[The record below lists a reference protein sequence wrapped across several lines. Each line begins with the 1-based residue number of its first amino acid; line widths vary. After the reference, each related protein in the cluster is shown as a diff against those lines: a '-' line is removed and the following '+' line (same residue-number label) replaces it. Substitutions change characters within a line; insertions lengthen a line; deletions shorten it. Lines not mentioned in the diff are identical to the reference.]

1 MKKGAF
7 LVAFA
12 GSFLALVLA
21 LAPLQARA
29 GSEMSIDQQ
38 IATAKTAADHEAI
51 AAYFDKQAAAA
62 KAEAKAHAAM
72 AEAYKKVGGAA
83 TAKLHLDKHCDK
95 IEASYEA
102 VAKQNEELAN
112 AHRAMAKELGK

>member
-1 MKKGAF
+1 MRKEA
-7 LVAFA
+7 LVAAFG
-12 GSFLALVLA
+12 GSFLAMMLA
-21 LAPLQARA
+21 LAPFQARA
-29 GSEMSIDQQ
+29 GSEMSIDEQ

-62 KAEAKAHAAM
+62 KAEAKAHSTM

-83 TAKLHLDKHCDK
+83 IGKLHLDQHCDK

-102 VAKQNEELAN
+102 VARENEDLAK
-112 AHRAMAKELGK
+112 AHRAMAKELEH